1 MLRHPLTRLLRRASE
16 HRMAA
21 LAAFGLAAA
30 LQFWASRVTLS
41 EPLPDAVE
49 TSGGQQLELQ
59 GRAAARLGYQGRG
72 SMDVHF
78 DRARLAPETAALLG
92 RLGIAVTEE
101 EGPISWVSTSDA
113 PTASV
118 LNVAPATAAER
129 TLLRLRPLTT
139 PTTDVARLE
148 LDADTG
154 LRATLGSALVPGQTA
169 ARKLL
174 RWHDREI
181 RLDAALP
188 IQVLLPP
195 AVPMRLALPLASP
208 DALQRFV
215 LGTEGERRDEDLGA
229 AFTRIGVRNASQPFT
244 WFACAASPGA
254 LLWRGAGMLA
264 GGACPPSDAASLHA
278 GDLQLGAARLRLEL
292 EGSGWLWRD
301 GAAAGAN
308 LLARVMA
315 NPALAVLLF
324 AIDALLAGWLA
335 LALLSLRRRARYR
348 VFLSYRR
355 GDTAGH
361 AGRLRDRLVENL
373 GLGSVFMD
381 VEDIPPGSYFE
392 RVLVQRIRDAESVL
406 VVIGRDWLH
415 ASDAVGKRRLDD
427 AQDFVRRE
435 VEMALEQN
443 KRVIPIL
450 VGGAAMPTEADLP
463 PSLCRLAGLN
473 AVVLSDT
480 HFNRDADA
488 LADVLDERVVQ
499 PGSPHVADA

>member
-1 MLRHPLTRLLRRASE
+1 MLRHQLTRLLRRASE
-16 HRMAA
+16 HRLPA

-30 LQFWASRVTLS
+30 LQFWAARVTQS

-49 TSGGQQLELQ
+49 ASGGQQLELQ
-59 GRAAARLGYQGRG
+59 GHAAAGLSYQGRG

-92 RLGIAVTEE
+92 RLGIVVADE
-101 EGPISWVSTSDA
+101 EGPISWVSTREA

-118 LNVAPATAAER
+118 LDVAPAAGETQ
-129 TLLRLRPLTT
+129 TLLRLRALAAPT
-139 PTTDVARLE
+139 PDVARLE
-148 LDADTG
+148 LDADTR
-154 LRATLGSALVPGQTA
+154 LRATLGSALVPGRAGAT
-169 ARKLL
+169 KLL
-174 RWHDREI
+174 RLRDREI

-188 IQVLLPP
+188 IQVLLSPS
-195 AVPMRLALPLASP
+195 APMRLVLPLASP
-208 DALQRFV
+208 DAVQRFV
-215 LGTEGERRDEDLGA
+215 PGTAAEGRDEVLGA
-229 AFTRIGVRNASQPFT
+229 EVSSIGVRSANQPFA
-244 WFACAASPGA
+244 WFACAAPPGA
-254 LLWRGAGMLA
+254 LLWRGVGALA
-264 GGACPPSDAASLHA
+264 GGTCLPSGAASLHA
-278 GDLQLGAARLRLEL
+278 GELQLGAAQLHLEL
-292 EGSGWLWRD
+292 QGSGWLWRD
-301 GAAAGAN
+301 GAPAGAD
-308 LLARVMA
+308 LLGRVMA

-415 ASDAVGKRRLDD
+415 ASDAAGERRLDD

-435 VEMALEQN
+435 VEMALEHN

-463 PSLCRLAGLN
+463 PSLRRLAGLN
-473 AVVLSDT
+473 AVVLSDVN
-480 HFNRDADA
+480 FNRDTDA
-488 LADVLDERVVQ
+488 LADLLDEPVVQ